1 MKIFQGEELP
11 QPKSMLLVSFLSVNS
26 EVLASDTG
34 TEKRHKFYLFFLIII
49 YFYFSF
55 RPQLKQ
61 TTLQLWQSRKTL
73 TQNRWNM

>member
-34 TEKRHKFYLFFLIII
+34 TEKE
-49 YFYFSF
+49 
-55 RPQLKQ
+55 
-61 TTLQLWQSRKTL
+61 T
-73 TQNRWNM
+73 